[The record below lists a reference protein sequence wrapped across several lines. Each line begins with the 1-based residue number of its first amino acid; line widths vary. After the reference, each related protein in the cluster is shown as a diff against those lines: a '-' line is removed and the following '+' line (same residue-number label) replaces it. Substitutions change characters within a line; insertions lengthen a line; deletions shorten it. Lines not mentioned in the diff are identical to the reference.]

1 MDEWLK
7 GLLGI
12 SAVTSS
18 AVLADGKIHLARITG
33 NTSAYWS
40 YGALGVSSG
49 ANSSTSASV
58 NNTGLGGNNT
68 YVKDCN
74 VSYEAN
80 YKCVFSENFS
90 YGNTTDHKFV
100 DAVICRNE
108 SEITDYSLGRIVY
121 DTITLNTSDTL
132 ALTIKVAF

>member
-1 MDEWLK
+1 MDEWLC

-12 SAVTSS
+12 NAVTSS
-18 AVLADGKIHLARITG
+18 SVLADGKTHLARVTG

-40 YGALGVSSG
+40 YGSLAVSSG
-49 ANSSTSASV
+49 QNSSTAAAV
-58 NNTGLGGNNT
+58 NNTGLGGNQT
-68 YVKDCN
+68 FCKDCN

-90 YGNTTDHKFV
+90 YQNLTDHKFV

-108 SEITDYSLGRIVY
+108 SQITDYSLARIVY
-121 DTITLNTSDTL
+121 DTITLNTSDNL

>member
-1 MDEWLK
+1 MDKWLY
-7 GLLGI
+7 GLVGI
-12 SAVTSS
+12 NAVTSS
-18 AVLADGKIHLARITG
+18 AILASGKNKMATMVG
-33 NTSAYWS
+33 NTSTYWS
-40 YGALGVSSG
+40 YGSLGVSSG

-80 YKCVFSENFS
+80 YKAVWSENFS
-90 YGNTTDHKFV
+90 YSNTTDHKFV

-108 SEITDYSLGRIVY
+108 SQITDYSLARICY
-121 DTITLNTSDTL
+121 DTITLNTSDSL